1 MDREPR
7 EQRGFL
13 RRHIGA
19 TKVESLSRAPESN
32 TSIAASCR
40 KQEEKAR
47 EEERKEEEAPVGQRR
62 VEWLNYRTTV
72 RSRSMTN
79 LQISTAGAVT
89 AAAVLIP
96 AAFAFLVARKRKQNV
111 LPGNEAI
118 RRRRR
123 RNTCDSLEVIEAKES
138 FLAQLTL
145 AGGDIDNHRV
155 QVAYEELSSIYE
167 KEVDLDEEELLDALD
182 GVWMQLSNPTFPGCL
197 GTNSAGDR
205 QYSMGRMSFGVLK
218 PSDMIVS
225 IQNVKNPVVYPDIK
239 RIDGSLA
246 AFVDGKEV
254 PLPEGRIA
262 ALVQNDPMKLRVY
275 SFLVSFTIDDERYCK
290 RPIEGLME
298 NQGYLFPDPDH
309 PRRMLVWFTGGRFWP
324 RFRRDVRDWC
334 KAFGV
339 GNSASAFGE
348 WRSWLYRAA
357 TLDTLK
363 EDEPFDPNVACDENE
378 DSDTN
383 EDEPRGPVF
392 SYSTKKPMPGY
403 FDILYLGSDLRITRG
418 NRGTVVAN
426 KKI

>member
-1 MDREPR
+1 
-7 EQRGFL
+7 
-13 RRHIGA
+13 
-19 TKVESLSRAPESN
+19 
-32 TSIAASCR
+32 
-40 KQEEKAR
+40 
-47 EEERKEEEAPVGQRR
+47 
-62 VEWLNYRTTV
+62 
-72 RSRSMTN
+72 MTN
-79 LQISTAGAVT
+79 LQISATGAVT
-89 AAAVLIP
+89 AAAVFVP

-111 LPGNEAI
+111 LPGNEAT

-123 RNTCDSLEVIEAKES
+123 RDTCDEDSLEVVEAKES
-138 FLAQLTL
+138 FLAQLAL
-145 AGGDIDNHRV
+145 AEGDIDQHRA
-155 QVAYEELSSIYE
+155 QVAYEELSSLYD

-182 GVWMQLSNPTFPGCL
+182 GLWLQLSNPTFPGCL
-197 GTNSAGDR
+197 GTNSAGR
-205 QYSMGRMSFGVLK
+205 QYSIGRMSFGVLK

-225 IQNVKNPVVYPDIK
+225 MQNVKNPVVYPDIVK
-239 RIDGSLA
+239 RIDGDLV
-246 AFVDGKEV
+246 AFMDGKEV

-262 ALVQNDPMKLRVY
+262 TLVKNDPMKLRVY

-298 NQGYLFPDPDH
+298 NRGFLYPDPDH

-324 RFRRDVRDWC
+324 RYRRDVRDWC

-363 EDEPFDPNVACDENE
+363 EDVPFDPNIAFDDN
-378 DSDTN
+378 DDGGTD

-403 FDILYLGSDLRITRG
+403 FDILYLDSDLRITRG

-426 KKI
+426 KKIV

>member
-1 MDREPR
+1 
-7 EQRGFL
+7 
-13 RRHIGA
+13 
-19 TKVESLSRAPESN
+19 
-32 TSIAASCR
+32 
-40 KQEEKAR
+40 
-47 EEERKEEEAPVGQRR
+47 
-62 VEWLNYRTTV
+62 
-72 RSRSMTN
+72 MTN
-79 LQISTAGAVT
+79 ISAAGTLTA

-96 AAFAFLVARKRKQNV
+96 AALAFLVAKKRRQKY
-111 LPGNEAI
+111 LPGNESI
-118 RRRRR
+118 QRRKR
-123 RNTCDSLEVIEAKES
+123 RNTCDSLETVEAKES

-145 AGGDIDNHRV
+145 AEGEVDNHRV
-155 QVAYEELSSIYE
+155 QVAYEELSSLYD
-167 KEVDLDEEELLDALD
+167 KEAAHLDDEDLLDALD
-182 GVWMQLSNPTFPGCL
+182 GIWMQLSNPTFPGCL

-218 PSDMIVS
+218 PSNMIVS
-225 IQNVKNPVVYPDIK
+225 MQNVKNPIIYPDIK
-239 RIDGSLA
+239 RIGGNLA
-246 AFVDGKEV
+246 AFMDGKEM
-254 PLPEGRIA
+254 PLPEGPIA
-262 ALVQNDPMKLRVY
+262 TLVKNDPTKLRVY

-298 NQGYLFPDPDH
+298 NRGFLYPDPDH

-324 RFRRDVRDWC
+324 RYRRDVRDWC

-363 EDEPFDPNVACDENE
+363 EDEPFDPNVACD
-378 DSDTN
+378 DKGDGDTN
-383 EDEPRGPVF
+383 GDEPCGPVF